1 MMFSKQ
7 KEYQRF
13 VNLIIMASNVK
24 LHLLK
29 IFCFDSTHSLYH
41 KMKFF
46 DFKKWNFCAKVFSIA
61 WTIWYTYL
69 LVIKS
74 SWCIKRLNYRCS
86 VSKEKRVACSTTE
99 HAQNCKPRVC
109 HILWRETTIPYAKHM
124 WQSFEQSP
132 RILGPPWSILKL
144 KKNPKT
150 VDYQHLKKY

>member
-46 DFKKWNFCAKVFSIA
+46 DFKNEIFV
-61 WTIWYTYL
+61 
-69 LVIKS
+69 
-74 SWCIKRLNYRCS
+74 
-86 VSKEKRVACSTTE
+86 
-99 HAQNCKPRVC
+99 Q
-109 HILWRETTIPYAKHM
+109 
-124 WQSFEQSP
+124 
-132 RILGPPWSILKL
+132 
-144 KKNPKT
+144 
-150 VDYQHLKKY
+150 KYFQ